1 VLRVRWVVVDVVLA
15 LLALTVLAL
24 SALGLWRR
32 VKALGRATATA
43 GSLLEQAS
51 AQRDQI
57 GPQPVSPYADGGAR
71 RVVRSTAS
79 S

>member
-1 VLRVRWVVVDVVLA
+1 MRWVVVDGVVAVLA
-15 LLALTVLAL
+15 VGVLAL

-32 VKALGRATATA
+32 VKALGRATAAA

-51 AQRDQI
+51 AQRAQVS
-57 GPQPVSPYADGGAR
+57 GPPVASYADGGAS